1 MIPFK
6 SRTYGADPP
15 WHGFRNHP
23 CRVPLELALPDEP
36 DADVHRTVEALEA
49 YLANHPLAG
58 DSEQGIAQWWL
69 RAWGVDM
76 PMSTVRRALAA
87 MLAHG
92 RLQAHTLP
100 DGQPIYRAAP
110 AASLTTRKG

>member
-1 MIPFK
+1 
-6 SRTYGADPP
+6 
-15 WHGFRNHP
+15 
-23 CRVPLELALPDEP
+23 LALPDEA

-49 YLANHPLAG
+49 YLAKHPLAG

-69 RAWGVDM
+69 RARGVDM

-87 MLAHG
+87 MLASG

-110 AASLTTRKG
+110 AASLATRKG

>member
-1 MIPFK
+1 
-6 SRTYGADPP
+6 
-15 WHGFRNHP
+15 
-23 CRVPLELALPDEP
+23 LPDEP

-69 RAWGVDM
+69 RAQGVDM
-76 PMSTVRRALAA
+76 PMSTVRRALAS
-87 MLAHG
+87 MLVGG

-100 DGQPIYRAAP
+100 DGQPIYRAP
-110 AASLTTRKG
+110 PSPSLAARKG